1 MIESH
6 SLTYWVNK
14 KLILDRLNFKIEP
27 GQFTVVVGE
36 NGSGKTTLLQMLMGI
51 IEPSFGSITVNGK
64 EPYRDPFQDRQ
75 SIGYISEKISPPLD
89 WSVGDFFEFNR
100 AFYKN
105 YSLEFEKELTQAL
118 RLKTD
123 WKISQLSA
131 GQTRRIQ
138 VVGSLSALPKL
149 LMIDEI
155 TAVLDIVGRA
165 KFMKAIERLRKEHNT
180 TVIMATNILDDVD
193 SYATDVLLL
202 HEGKLL
208 KHATKAALI
217 SEYQKQTLTETLAFL
232 IEESEG
238 VHS

>member
-6 SLTYWVNK
+6 SLTYSVNK

-51 IEPSFGSITVNGK
+51 IEPTFGSVLVHGK
-64 EPYRDPFQDRQ
+64 EPYRDPYQDRQ

-89 WSVGDFFEFNR
+89 WSVGEFFEFNR
-100 AFYKN
+100 AFYRN
-105 YSLEFEKELTQAL
+105 YSLKFEKELIQDL

-138 VVGSLSALPKL
+138 VVGALSAQPKL
-149 LMIDEI
+149 LFVDEI

-165 KFMKAIERLRKEHNT
+165 KFMKAIERLRLEQQS
-180 TVIMATNILDDVD
+180 TVMMATNILDDVD
-193 SYATDVLLL
+193 SYATDVILL
-202 HEGKLL
+202 HQGKLL
-208 KHATKAALI
+208 KQATRQALI
-217 SEYQKQTLTETLAFL
+217 AENKKTNLTETLAYL
-232 IEESEG
+232 IEQAEEAL
-238 VHS
+238 